1 MSCTNGSPPP
11 EKDLASDQIAFDAF
25 KNDFGKSSKTVFQNG
40 YPGADL
46 GKSLNKKISRIF
58 CDIGAKRNCSIPSCA
73 AYECA
78 QGMKMGT
85 KPVGFIGRP

>member
-1 MSCTNGSPPP
+1 MSCTNGWPPA

-46 GKSLNKKISRIF
+46 GKSLNKKI
-58 CDIGAKRNCSIPSCA
+58 P
-73 AYECA
+73 
-78 QGMKMGT
+78 
-85 KPVGFIGRP
+85 GFFAI

>member
-11 EKDLASDQIAFDAF
+11 EKDLASDQIAFNAF

-46 GKSLNKKISRIF
+46 GKSLNKKNFLDFLRYRRFGEAAVFTSYV
-58 CDIGAKRNCSIPSCA
+58 

-78 QGMKMGT
+78 QGMKMEIEPFGS
-85 KPVGFIGRP
+85 

>member
-1 MSCTNGSPPP
+1 MSYTNGWPPA
-11 EKDLASDQIAFDAF
+11 EKGLASDQIAFDAF

-46 GKSLNKKISRIF
+46 GKSLNKKISWIF
-58 CDIGAKRNCSIPSCA
+58 LRYGRFSEAAVFTSCA

-78 QGMKMGT
+78 QA
-85 KPVGFIGRP
+85 

>member
-11 EKDLASDQIAFDAF
+11 EKDLASDQIAFDPF

-46 GKSLNKKISRIF
+46 GK
-58 CDIGAKRNCSIPSCA
+58 
-73 AYECA
+73 
-78 QGMKMGT
+78 
-85 KPVGFIGRP
+85 